1 VRIRPYERW
10 ALAASRIAP
19 LVARSLA
26 RAVPPAGGLAVA
38 AMLILILHRAA
49 QQGGGLGGGNHLQIR
64 SREKGFLRA
73 AGIFWS
79 VRVASDRGLAATRA
93 PAMQRATVPQCKALL
108 WTRPLQ

>member
-1 VRIRPYERW
+1 
-10 ALAASRIAP
+10 
-19 LVARSLA
+19 
-26 RAVPPAGGLAVA
+26 
-38 AMLILILHRAA
+38 MLILILHRAA

-64 SREKGFLRA
+64 SRAKGFLRA